1 MAKVL
6 ATPGVYIEE
15 KSAFS
20 SSVVPVSTAVPAFIG
35 YTQRATRGNKPLT
48 NVPTRVTSLAEFE
61 EMFGSAPKTKFTIEP
76 EENVGYTLS
85 ADQATRY
92 LLHSCLRH
100 FYSNGGGDCYVVSIG
115 NYGNGIKAI
124 DFNDPANG
132 KGLVTLLKY
141 MEPTLLV
148 IPEAVLLEES
158 DCSAL
163 QQAMLLHCGYTMKNR
178 FAILDV
184 FNGDKERTFDDEDI
198 INKFREGVG
207 ANFLQW
213 GAAYYPFL
221 KTTVVQAT
229 DVDFTNI
236 SNKDGLIEILTKE
249 VVDGVAAG
257 LVRESRAELVKAEIA
272 KIATAS
278 SAVEILLLSD
288 TLKVISA
295 TFKSI
300 LSDMREILNVLP
312 PSAAMA
318 GVYAM
323 VDNSINI
330 AKSPANVSVGNV
342 ISPVVNIT
350 NEAQEELNLPLNG
363 KAINAIRAFTGKG
376 TIVWGARTLDGNS
389 QDWRYISVRR
399 TMTFL
404 EQSIKIASE
413 RYVFEPNTATTWI
426 SIKATIENFLNN
438 QWQGGL
444 LAGSTPTDAFSVEIG
459 LGSTMTANDILDGM
473 LKLTV
478 KVAIVRPAEFIVIT
492 FQQQQQK
499 S

>member
-100 FYSNGGGDCYVVSIG
+100 FYSNGGGDCYVVYIG

-278 SAVEILLLSD
+278 TAVEILLLSD

>member
-1 MAKVL
+1 MAKVM

-20 SSVVPVSTAVPAFIG
+20 SSVVPVSTAIPAFIG
-35 YTQRATRGNKPLT
+35 YTQRAARGNKPLT
-48 NVPTRVTSLAEFE
+48 NVPTRITSLAEYE
-61 EMFGSAPKTKFTIEP
+61 ELFGGAPKTTFTIAADDAS
-76 EENVGYTLS
+76 GYRLS
-85 ADQATRY
+85 VDTPTRY
-92 LLHSCLRH
+92 LLHSALRH
-100 FYSNGGGDCYVVSIG
+100 FYSNGGGDCYIVSVG
-115 NYGNGIKAI
+115 GYGNGIKAI

-141 MEPTLLV
+141 PEPTLLV
-148 IPEAVLLEES
+148 VPEAVLLEEA
-158 DCSAL
+158 DCASL
-163 QQAMLLHCGYTMKNR
+163 QQALLLHSGYTMKSR

-184 FNGDKERTFDDEDI
+184 YNGDQERTFDDEDI
-198 INKFREGVG
+198 VNRFRDNIG

-213 GAAYYPFL
+213 GAAYYPYL
-221 KTTVVQAT
+221 HTTVVQAS
-229 DVDFTNI
+229 DVDFTHI
-236 SNKDGLIEILTKE
+236 SNRDGLIEILTKE
-249 VVDGVAAG
+249 ISDGVAAG
-257 LVRESRAELVKAEIA
+257 LVREARAELIKTEIA
-272 KIATAS
+272 KLGGAS
-278 SAVEILLLSD
+278 SETEVLLLGD
-288 TLKVISA
+288 TLKVISP

-300 LSDMREILNVLP
+300 LSDMRDILNVLP
-312 PSAAMA
+312 PSAAIA
-318 GVYAM
+318 GIYAM

-330 AKSPANVSVGNV
+330 AKAPANVSVGNV
-342 ISPVVNIT
+342 VSPLVNIT
-350 NEAQEELNLPLNG
+350 HEGQEELNLPLNG
-363 KAINAIRAFTGKG
+363 KAVNAIRSFPGKG
-376 TIVWGARTLDGNS
+376 TLVWGARTLDGNS
-389 QDWRYISVRR
+389 QDWRYVSVRR

-404 EQSIKIASE
+404 EQSIKIAAE

-444 LAGSTPTDAFSVEIG
+444 LAGSTPGDAFSVEIG
-459 LGSTMTANDILDGM
+459 LGSTMTANDILDGL

>member
-61 EMFGSAPKTKFTIEP
+61 EMFGGAPKTKFTIQP
-76 EENVGYTLS
+76 EANVGYTLS

-132 KGLVTLLKY
+132 KGLVTLLKF

-184 FNGDKERTFDDEDI
+184 FNGDKERTFDDEDV

-221 KTTVVQAT
+221 KTTVVQST

-249 VVDGVAAG
+249 VVDGVAAD
-257 LVRESRAELVKAEIA
+257 LIRESRAELVKAEIA

-278 SAVEILLLSD
+278 TAVEILLLSD
-288 TLKVISA
+288 TLKVISS

-330 AKSPANVSVGNV
+330 AKSPANVSIGNV
-342 ISPVVNIT
+342 ISPVVSIT
-350 NEAQEELNLPLNG
+350 NESQEELNLPLTG

>member
-48 NVPTRVTSLAEFE
+48 NLPTRVTSLAEFE
-61 EMFGSAPKTKFTIEP
+61 EMFGGAPKTKFTIQP
-76 EENVGYTLS
+76 EDNVGYTLS

-132 KGLVTLLKY
+132 KGLVTLLKF

-184 FNGDKERTFDDEDI
+184 FNGDKERTFDDEDV

-221 KTTVVQAT
+221 KTTVVQST

-236 SNKDGLIEILTKE
+236 SNKDVLIEILTKE
-249 VVDGVAAG
+249 VVDGVAAD
-257 LVRESRAELVKAEIA
+257 LIRESRAELVKAEIA

-278 SAVEILLLSD
+278 TAVEILLLSD
-288 TLKVISA
+288 TLKVISP

-330 AKSPANVSVGNV
+330 AKSPANVSIGNV
-342 ISPVVNIT
+342 ISPVVSIT
-350 NEAQEELNLPLNG
+350 NESQEELNLPLSG

>member
-61 EMFGSAPKTKFTIEP
+61 EMFGGAPKTKFTIEA
-76 EENVGYTLS
+76 EANVGYTLS

-132 KGLVTLLKY
+132 KGLVTLLKF

-249 VVDGVAAG
+249 VVDGVAAD
-257 LVRESRAELVKAEIA
+257 LIRESRAELVKAEIA

-278 SAVEILLLSD
+278 NAVEILLLSD
-288 TLKVISA
+288 TLKVISL

-363 KAINAIRAFTGKG
+363 KAVNAIRAFTGKG

>member
-35 YTQRATRGNKPLT
+35 YTSRASRGNKPLT
-48 NVPTRVTSLAEFE
+48 NVPTRITSLAEYE
-61 EMFGSAPKTKFTIEP
+61 EMFGGAPKTKFSIEP
-76 EENVGYTLS
+76 NDNTGYTLTV
-85 ADQATRY
+85 DQASRY
-92 LLHSCLRH
+92 LLHSALRH

-148 IPEAVLLEES
+148 IPEAILLEEA
-158 DCSAL
+158 DCASL
-163 QQAMLLHCGYTMKNR
+163 QQAMLLHCGYTMKSR
-178 FAILDV
+178 FAILDI

-221 KTTVVQAT
+221 QTTVVQAG

-257 LVRESRAELVKAEIA
+257 LVRDARAELIKLEIA

-278 SAVEILLLSD
+278 TPVDILLLSD
-288 TLKVISA
+288 TLKVISP
-295 TFKSI
+295 TVKSI
-300 LSDMREILNVLP
+300 LADMRDILNILP

-363 KAINAIRAFTGKG
+363 KAINAIRSFTGKG

>member
-61 EMFGSAPKTKFTIEP
+61 EMFGGAPKTKFTIEA
-76 EENVGYTLS
+76 EANVGYTLS

-132 KGLVTLLKY
+132 KGLVTLLKF

-184 FNGDKERTFDDEDI
+184 FNGDKERTFDDEDV

-249 VVDGVAAG
+249 VVDGVAAD
-257 LVRESRAELVKAEIA
+257 LIRESRAELVKAEIA

-278 SAVEILLLSD
+278 TAVEILLLSD
-288 TLKVISA
+288 TLKVISL

-363 KAINAIRAFTGKG
+363 KAVNAIRAFTGKG

>member
-20 SSVVPVSTAVPAFIG
+20 SSVVPVSTAVPSFIG

-61 EMFGSAPKTKFTIEP
+61 EMFGGAPKTKFTIEA
-76 EENVGYTLS
+76 EANVGYTLS

-132 KGLVTLLKY
+132 KGLVTLLKF

-184 FNGDKERTFDDEDI
+184 FNGDKERTFDDEDV

-207 ANFLQW
+207 SNFLQW

-249 VVDGVAAG
+249 VVDGVAAD
-257 LVRESRAELVKAEIA
+257 LIRESRAELVKAEIA

-278 SAVEILLLSD
+278 NAVEILLLSD
-288 TLKVISA
+288 TLKVISL

-363 KAINAIRAFTGKG
+363 KAVNAIRAFTGKG

>member
-48 NVPTRVTSLAEFE
+48 NLPTRVTSLAEFE
-61 EMFGSAPKTKFTIEP
+61 EMFGGAPKTKFTIQP
-76 EENVGYTLS
+76 EDNVGYTLS

-132 KGLVTLLKY
+132 KGLVTLLKF

-184 FNGDKERTFDDEDI
+184 FNGDKERTFDDEDV

-221 KTTVVQAT
+221 KTTVVQST

-249 VVDGVAAG
+249 VVDGVAAD
-257 LVRESRAELVKAEIA
+257 LIRESRAELVKAEIA

-278 SAVEILLLSD
+278 TAVEILLLSD

-426 SIKATIENFLNN
+426 SIKATIEYFLNN

>member
-35 YTQRATRGNKPLT
+35 YTSRAARGNKPLT
-48 NVPTRVTSLAEFE
+48 NVPTRITSLAEYE
-61 EMFGSAPKTKFTIEP
+61 EIFGGAPKTKFSIEP
-76 EENVGYTLS
+76 NENTGYKLTV
-85 ADQATRY
+85 DQGSRY
-92 LLHSCLRH
+92 LLHSALRH
-100 FYSNGGGDCYVVSIG
+100 FYSNGGGDCYIVSIG

-124 DFNDPANG
+124 DFNDPASG

-148 IPEAVLLEES
+148 IPEAILLEEA
-158 DCSAL
+158 DCASL
-163 QQAMLLHCGYTMKNR
+163 QQAMLLHCGYTMKSR
-178 FAILDV
+178 FAILDI
-184 FNGDKERTFDDEDI
+184 FNGDKERTFDEEDI

-221 KTTVVQAT
+221 QTTVVQAG

-257 LVRESRAELVKAEIA
+257 LVRDARAELIKLEIA

-278 SAVEILLLSD
+278 TSVEILLLSD
-288 TLKVISA
+288 TLKVISP

-300 LSDMREILNVLP
+300 LADMRDILNILP

-330 AKSPANVSVGNV
+330 ANKINFQ
-342 ISPVVNIT
+342 IS
-350 NEAQEELNLPLNG
+350 A
-363 KAINAIRAFTGKG
+363 
-376 TIVWGARTLDGNS
+376 
-389 QDWRYISVRR
+389 Y
-399 TMTFL
+399 
-404 EQSIKIASE
+404 
-413 RYVFEPNTATTWI
+413 
-426 SIKATIENFLNN
+426 
-438 QWQGGL
+438 
-444 LAGSTPTDAFSVEIG
+444 
-459 LGSTMTANDILDGM
+459 
-473 LKLTV
+473 
-478 KVAIVRPAEFIVIT
+478 
-492 FQQQQQK
+492 
-499 S
+499 

>member
-278 SAVEILLLSD
+278 TAVEILLLSD

>member
-61 EMFGSAPKTKFTIEP
+61 EMFGGAPKTKFTIQP
-76 EENVGYTLS
+76 EANVGYTLS

-100 FYSNGGGDCYVVSIG
+100 FYSNGGGDCYIVSIG

-132 KGLVTLLKY
+132 KGLVTLLKF

-184 FNGDKERTFDDEDI
+184 FNGDKERTFDDEDV

-221 KTTVVQAT
+221 KTTVVQST

-249 VVDGVAAG
+249 VVDGVAAD
-257 LVRESRAELVKAEIA
+257 LIRESRAELVKAEIA

-278 SAVEILLLSD
+278 TAVEILLLSD
-288 TLKVISA
+288 TLKVISL

-330 AKSPANVSVGNV
+330 AKSPANVSIGNV
-342 ISPVVNIT
+342 ISPVVSIT
-350 NEAQEELNLPLNG
+350 NESQEELNLPLTG

-478 KVAIVRPAEFIVIT
+478 KVSIVRPAEFIVIT

>member
-61 EMFGSAPKTKFTIEP
+61 EMFGGAPKTKFTIEA
-76 EENVGYTLS
+76 EANVGYTLS

-132 KGLVTLLKY
+132 KGLVTLLKF

-163 QQAMLLHCGYTMKNR
+163 QQAMLFHCGYTMKNR

-184 FNGDKERTFDDEDI
+184 FNGDKERTFDDEDV

-221 KTTVVQAT
+221 KTTVVQST

-278 SAVEILLLSD
+278 TAVEILLLSD
-288 TLKVISA
+288 TLKVISP

-300 LSDMREILNVLP
+300 LGDMREILNVLP

-342 ISPVVNIT
+342 ISPVVSIT
-350 NEAQEELNLPLNG
+350 NESQEELNLPLSG
-363 KAINAIRAFTGKG
+363 KAVNAIRAFTGKG

>member
-1 MAKVL
+1 
-6 ATPGVYIEE
+6 
-15 KSAFS
+15 
-20 SSVVPVSTAVPAFIG
+20 
-35 YTQRATRGNKPLT
+35 
-48 NVPTRVTSLAEFE
+48 
-61 EMFGSAPKTKFTIEP
+61 
-76 EENVGYTLS
+76 
-85 ADQATRY
+85 
-92 LLHSCLRH
+92 
-100 FYSNGGGDCYVVSIG
+100 VSIG
-115 NYGNGIKAI
+115 NYGSGIKAI

-148 IPEAVLLEES
+148 IPEAILLEEA
-158 DCSAL
+158 DCASL

-221 KTTVVQAT
+221 QTTVVQAS

-257 LVRESRAELVKAEIA
+257 LVRDARAELIKLEIA

-278 SAVEILLLSD
+278 TPVEILLLSD
-288 TLKVISA
+288 TLKVISP

-300 LSDMREILNVLP
+300 LADMRDILNILP

-363 KAINAIRAFTGKG
+363 KAINAIRSFTGKG

>member
-48 NVPTRVTSLAEFE
+48 NLPTRVTSLAEFE
-61 EMFGSAPKTKFTIEP
+61 EMFGGAPKTKFTIQP
-76 EENVGYTLS
+76 EDNVGYTLS

-124 DFNDPANG
+124 DFNDPVNG
-132 KGLVTLLKY
+132 KGLVTLLKF

-148 IPEAVLLEES
+148 IPEAVLLEET

-184 FNGDKERTFDDEDI
+184 FNGDKERTFDDEDV

-221 KTTVVQAT
+221 KTTVVQST

-257 LVRESRAELVKAEIA
+257 LIRESRAELVKAEIA

-278 SAVEILLLSD
+278 TAVEILLLSD
-288 TLKVISA
+288 TLKVISP

-350 NEAQEELNLPLNG
+350 NESQEELNLPLSG

>member
-1 MAKVL
+1 MRIPATGLPVL
-6 ATPGVYIEE
+6 
-15 KSAFS
+15 
-20 SSVVPVSTAVPAFIG
+20 SVIK
-35 YTQRATRGNKPLT
+35 Q
-48 NVPTRVTSLAEFE
+48 
-61 EMFGSAPKTKFTIEP
+61 PK
-76 EENVGYTLS
+76 
-85 ADQATRY
+85 
-92 LLHSCLRH
+92 
-100 FYSNGGGDCYVVSIG
+100 
-115 NYGNGIKAI
+115 
-124 DFNDPANG
+124 
-132 KGLVTLLKY
+132 
-141 MEPTLLV
+141 
-148 IPEAVLLEES
+148 
-158 DCSAL
+158 
-163 QQAMLLHCGYTMKNR
+163 R
-178 FAILDV
+178 FAILDI

-221 KTTVVQAT
+221 QTTVVQAG

-257 LVRESRAELVKAEIA
+257 LVRDARAELIKLEIA

-278 SAVEILLLSD
+278 TPVDILLLSD
-288 TLKVISA
+288 TLKVISP

-300 LSDMREILNVLP
+300 LADMRDILNILP

-342 ISPVVNIT
+342 ISPVINIT

-363 KAINAIRAFTGKG
+363 KAVNAIRSFTGKG

>member
-61 EMFGSAPKTKFTIEP
+61 EMFGGAPKTKFTIEA
-76 EENVGYTLS
+76 EANVGYTLS

-132 KGLVTLLKY
+132 KGLVTLLKF

-163 QQAMLLHCGYTMKNR
+163 QQAMLFHCGYTMKNR

-184 FNGDKERTFDDEDI
+184 FNGDKERTFDDEDV

-221 KTTVVQAT
+221 KTTVVQST

-278 SAVEILLLSD
+278 TAVEILLLSD
-288 TLKVISA
+288 TLKVISP

-300 LSDMREILNVLP
+300 LGDMREILNVLP

-342 ISPVVNIT
+342 ISPAVNIT
-350 NEAQEELNLPLNG
+350 NEAQEELNLPLSG

>member
-61 EMFGSAPKTKFTIEP
+61 EMFGGAPKTKFTIQP
-76 EENVGYTLS
+76 ADNVGYTLS

-115 NYGNGIKAI
+115 NYGNGIKAN

-132 KGLVTLLKY
+132 KGLVTLLKF

-148 IPEAVLLEES
+148 IPEAVLLEET
-158 DCSAL
+158 DCSDL

-184 FNGDKERTFDDEDI
+184 FNGDKERTFDDEDV

-221 KTTVVQAT
+221 KTTVVQAG

-257 LVRESRAELVKAEIA
+257 LVRDARAELIKLEIA
-272 KIATAS
+272 KIATVS
-278 SAVEILLLSD
+278 TPVEILLLSD
-288 TLKVISA
+288 TLKVISP

-300 LSDMREILNVLP
+300 LADMRDILNILP

-363 KAINAIRAFTGKG
+363 KAINAIRSFTGKG

>member
-61 EMFGSAPKTKFTIEP
+61 EMFGGAPKTKFTIQP
-76 EENVGYTLS
+76 EANVGYTLS

-132 KGLVTLLKY
+132 KGLVTLLKF

-184 FNGDKERTFDDEDI
+184 FNGDKERTFDDEDV

-221 KTTVVQAT
+221 KTTVVQST

-249 VVDGVAAG
+249 VVDGVAAD
-257 LVRESRAELVKAEIA
+257 LIRESRAEQVKAEIA

-278 SAVEILLLSD
+278 TAVEILLLSD
-288 TLKVISA
+288 TLKVISS

-330 AKSPANVSVGNV
+330 AKSPANVSIGNV
-342 ISPVVNIT
+342 ISPVVSIT
-350 NEAQEELNLPLNG
+350 NESQEELNLPLTG

>member
-61 EMFGSAPKTKFTIEP
+61 EMFGGAPKTKFTIEA
-76 EENVGYTLS
+76 EANVGYTLS

-132 KGLVTLLKY
+132 KGLVTLLKF

-184 FNGDKERTFDDEDI
+184 FNGDKERTFDDEDV

-207 ANFLQW
+207 SNFLQW

-249 VVDGVAAG
+249 VVDGVAAD
-257 LVRESRAELVKAEIA
+257 LIRESRAELVKAEIA

-278 SAVEILLLSD
+278 NAVEILLLSD
-288 TLKVISA
+288 TLKVISL

-363 KAINAIRAFTGKG
+363 KAVNAIRAFTGKG

>member
-61 EMFGSAPKTKFTIEP
+61 EMFGGAPKTKFTIEA
-76 EENVGYTLS
+76 EANVGYTLS

-132 KGLVTLLKY
+132 KGLVTLLKF

-148 IPEAVLLEES
+148 IPEAILLEES

-184 FNGDKERTFDDEDI
+184 FNGDKERTFDDEDV

-221 KTTVVQAT
+221 KTTVVQST

-249 VVDGVAAG
+249 VVEGVAAG
-257 LVRESRAELVKAEIA
+257 LIRESRAELVKAEIA

-278 SAVEILLLSD
+278 TAVEILLLSD
-288 TLKVISA
+288 TLKVISP

-350 NEAQEELNLPLNG
+350 NESQEELNLPLSG
-363 KAINAIRAFTGKG
+363 KAVNAIRAFIGKG

-404 EQSIKIASE
+404 EQSIKVASE

>member
-61 EMFGSAPKTKFTIEP
+61 EMFGGAPKTKFTIEA
-76 EENVGYTLS
+76 EANVGYTLS

-184 FNGDKERTFDDEDI
+184 FNGDKERTFDDEDV

-249 VVDGVAAG
+249 VVDGVAAD
-257 LVRESRAELVKAEIA
+257 LIRESRAELVKAEIA

-278 SAVEILLLSD
+278 TAVEILLLSD
-288 TLKVISA
+288 TLKVISL

-363 KAINAIRAFTGKG
+363 KAVNAIRAFTGKG

>member
-61 EMFGSAPKTKFTIEP
+61 EMFGGAPKTKFTIQP
-76 EENVGYTLS
+76 EANVGYTLS

-132 KGLVTLLKY
+132 KGLVTLLKF

-184 FNGDKERTFDDEDI
+184 FNGDKERTFDDEDV

-249 VVDGVAAG
+249 VVDGVAAD
-257 LVRESRAELVKAEIA
+257 LIRESRAELVKAEIA

-278 SAVEILLLSD
+278 TAVEILLLSD
-288 TLKVISA
+288 TLKVISL

-363 KAINAIRAFTGKG
+363 KAVNAIRAFTGKG

>member
-35 YTQRATRGNKPLT
+35 YTSRASRGNKPLT
-48 NVPTRVTSLAEFE
+48 NVPTRITSLAEYE
-61 EMFGSAPKTKFTIEP
+61 EMFGGAPKTKFSIEP
-76 EENVGYTLS
+76 NDNTGYTLS
-85 ADQATRY
+85 VDQGSRY
-92 LLHSCLRH
+92 LLHSALRH

-148 IPEAVLLEES
+148 IPEAILLEEA
-158 DCSAL
+158 DCASL

-178 FAILDV
+178 FAILDI

-221 KTTVVQAT
+221 QTTVVQAG

-257 LVRESRAELVKAEIA
+257 LVRDARAELIKLEIA

-278 SAVEILLLSD
+278 TSVEILLLSD
-288 TLKVISA
+288 TLKVISP

-300 LSDMREILNVLP
+300 LADMRDILNILP

-363 KAINAIRAFTGKG
+363 KAINAIRSFTGKG

>member
-61 EMFGSAPKTKFTIEP
+61 EMFGGAPKTKFTIEA
-76 EENVGYTLS
+76 EANVGYTLS
-85 ADQATRY
+85 ADHATRY

-132 KGLVTLLKY
+132 KGLVTLLKF

-148 IPEAVLLEES
+148 IPEAILLEES

-184 FNGDKERTFDDEDI
+184 FNGDKERTFDDEDV

-221 KTTVVQAT
+221 KTTVVQST

-249 VVDGVAAG
+249 VVEGVAAG
-257 LVRESRAELVKAEIA
+257 LIRESRAELVKAEIA

-278 SAVEILLLSD
+278 TAVEILLLSD
-288 TLKVISA
+288 TLKVISP

-350 NEAQEELNLPLNG
+350 NESQEELNLPLSG
-363 KAINAIRAFTGKG
+363 KAVNAIRAFIGKG

-404 EQSIKIASE
+404 EQSIKVASE

>member
-48 NVPTRVTSLAEFE
+48 NLPTRVTSLAEFE
-61 EMFGSAPKTKFTIEP
+61 EMFGGAPKTKFTIQP
-76 EENVGYTLS
+76 EDNVGYTLS

-132 KGLVTLLKY
+132 KGLVTLLKF

-278 SAVEILLLSD
+278 TAVEILLLSD

>member
-61 EMFGSAPKTKFTIEP
+61 EMFGGAPKTKFTIQP
-76 EENVGYTLS
+76 EANVGYTLS

-132 KGLVTLLKY
+132 KGLVTLLKF

-184 FNGDKERTFDDEDI
+184 FNGDKERTFDDEDV

-221 KTTVVQAT
+221 KTTVVQST

-249 VVDGVAAG
+249 VVDGVAAD
-257 LVRESRAELVKAEIA
+257 LIRESRAELVKAEIA

-278 SAVEILLLSD
+278 TAVEILLLSD
-288 TLKVISA
+288 TLKVISL

-363 KAINAIRAFTGKG
+363 KAVNAIRAFTGKG

>member
-61 EMFGSAPKTKFTIEP
+61 EMFGSAPKTKFTIEA
-76 EENVGYTLS
+76 EANAGYTLS

-278 SAVEILLLSD
+278 TAVEILLLSD

>member
-1 MAKVL
+1 
-6 ATPGVYIEE
+6 
-15 KSAFS
+15 
-20 SSVVPVSTAVPAFIG
+20 
-35 YTQRATRGNKPLT
+35 
-48 NVPTRVTSLAEFE
+48 
-61 EMFGSAPKTKFTIEP
+61 
-76 EENVGYTLS
+76 
-85 ADQATRY
+85 
-92 LLHSCLRH
+92 
-100 FYSNGGGDCYVVSIG
+100 
-115 NYGNGIKAI
+115 
-124 DFNDPANG
+124 
-132 KGLVTLLKY
+132 
-141 MEPTLLV
+141 
-148 IPEAVLLEES
+148 
-158 DCSAL
+158 
-163 QQAMLLHCGYTMKNR
+163 
-178 FAILDV
+178 
-184 FNGDKERTFDDEDI
+184 
-198 INKFREGVG
+198 
-207 ANFLQW
+207 
-213 GAAYYPFL
+213 
-221 KTTVVQAT
+221 
-229 DVDFTNI
+229 
-236 SNKDGLIEILTKE
+236 
-249 VVDGVAAG
+249 
-257 LVRESRAELVKAEIA
+257 
-272 KIATAS
+272 
-278 SAVEILLLSD
+278 
-288 TLKVISA
+288 
-295 TFKSI
+295 
-300 LSDMREILNVLP
+300 MREILNVLP

-363 KAINAIRAFTGKG
+363 KAVNAIRAFTGKG

>member
-35 YTQRATRGNKPLT
+35 YTQRAARGNKPLT
-48 NVPTRVTSLAEFE
+48 NVPTRITSLAEYE
-61 EMFGSAPKTKFTIEP
+61 EMFGGAPKTKFTIEA
-76 EENVGYTLS
+76 NDATGYTLS
-85 ADQATRY
+85 VEQASRF
-92 LLHSCLRH
+92 LLHSALRH
-100 FYSNGGGDCYVVSIG
+100 FYSNGGGDCYIVSIG

-132 KGLVTLLKY
+132 KGLITLLKY

-148 IPEAVLLEES
+148 IPEAVLLEEA

-198 INKFREGVG
+198 INRFREGVG

-221 KTTVVQAT
+221 NTTVVQAS

-236 SNKDGLIEILTKE
+236 SNKDNLIEILTKE
-249 VVDGVAAG
+249 VVEGVAAG
-257 LVRESRAELVKAEIA
+257 IVREARAELIKAEIN
-272 KIATAS
+272 KISTATTDI
-278 SAVEILLLSD
+278 EILLLSD
-288 TLKVISA
+288 TLKVISP

-300 LSDMREILNVLP
+300 LADMRDILNILP
-312 PSAAMA
+312 PSASIA
-318 GVYAM
+318 GIYAM

-342 ISPVVNIT
+342 ISPSVNIT
-350 NEAQEELNLPLNG
+350 NEAQEELNLPLSG
-363 KAINAIRAFTGKG
+363 KAINAIRSFTGKG
-376 TIVWGARTLDGNS
+376 TLVWGARTLDGNS
-389 QDWRYISVRR
+389 QDWRYVSVRR

-404 EQSIKIASE
+404 EQSIKIAAE

-444 LAGSTPTDAFSVEIG
+444 LAGSTPGDAFSVEIG

>member
-61 EMFGSAPKTKFTIEP
+61 EMFGGAPKTKFTIQP
-76 EENVGYTLS
+76 EANVGYTLS

-124 DFNDPANG
+124 DFNDPSNG
-132 KGLVTLLKY
+132 KGLVTLLKF

-184 FNGDKERTFDDEDI
+184 FNGDKERTFDDEDV

-249 VVDGVAAG
+249 VVDGVAAD
-257 LVRESRAELVKAEIA
+257 LIRESRAELVKAEIA

-278 SAVEILLLSD
+278 TAVEILLLSD
-288 TLKVISA
+288 TLKVISL

-363 KAINAIRAFTGKG
+363 KAVNAIRAFTGKG

>member
-61 EMFGSAPKTKFTIEP
+61 EMFGGAPKTKFTIQP
-76 EENVGYTLS
+76 EDNVGYTLS

-132 KGLVTLLKY
+132 KGLVTLLKF

-148 IPEAVLLEES
+148 IPEAVLLEET

-184 FNGDKERTFDDEDI
+184 FNGDKERTFDDEDV

-221 KTTVVQAT
+221 KTTVVQST

-249 VVDGVAAG
+249 VVDGVAEG
-257 LVRESRAELVKAEIA
+257 LVRESRAELIKAEIA

-278 SAVEILLLSD
+278 TAVEILLLSD
-288 TLKVISA
+288 TLKVISP

-342 ISPVVNIT
+342 ISPAINIT

>member
-124 DFNDPANG
+124 DFNDPAYG

-184 FNGDKERTFDDEDI
+184 FNGDKERTFDDEDV

-221 KTTVVQAT
+221 KTTVVQST

-249 VVDGVAAG
+249 VVDGVAAD
-257 LVRESRAELVKAEIA
+257 LIRESRAELVKAEIA

-278 SAVEILLLSD
+278 TAVEILLLSD
-288 TLKVISA
+288 TLKVISL

-330 AKSPANVSVGNV
+330 AKSPANVSIGNV
-342 ISPVVNIT
+342 ISPVVSIT
-350 NEAQEELNLPLNG
+350 NESQEELNLPLTG

>member
-61 EMFGSAPKTKFTIEP
+61 EMFGGAPKTKFTIQP
-76 EENVGYTLS
+76 EANVGYTLS

-132 KGLVTLLKY
+132 KGLVTLLKF

-184 FNGDKERTFDDEDI
+184 FNGDKERTFDDEDV

-249 VVDGVAAG
+249 VVDGVAAD
-257 LVRESRAELVKAEIA
+257 LIRESRAELVKAEIA

-278 SAVEILLLSD
+278 NAVEILLLSD
-288 TLKVISA
+288 TLKVISL

-363 KAINAIRAFTGKG
+363 KAVNAIRAFTGKG

-413 RYVFEPNTATTWI
+413 RYVFEPI
-426 SIKATIENFLNN
+426 QPLHGYQLRQPLRIFLIIN
-438 QWQGGL
+438 G
-444 LAGSTPTDAFSVEIG
+444 
-459 LGSTMTANDILDGM
+459 
-473 LKLTV
+473 
-478 KVAIVRPAEFIVIT
+478 KVDSLQVVP
-492 FQQQQQK
+492 QQMHFL
-499 S
+499 